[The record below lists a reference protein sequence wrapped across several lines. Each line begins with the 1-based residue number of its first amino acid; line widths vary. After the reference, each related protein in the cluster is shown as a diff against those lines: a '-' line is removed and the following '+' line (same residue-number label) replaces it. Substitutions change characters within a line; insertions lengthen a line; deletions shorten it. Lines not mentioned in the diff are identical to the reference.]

1 MLESLGLKPG
11 IVRNTKEDHGQTV
24 SADGK
29 GPIYGFSL
37 DTGLDLTD
45 DTGRKLAVSAMSKAI
60 ASVRLA
66 YREMAD
72 KANGVVKTDTST
84 GSGKTGGTVPTY
96 LTNQIANYQ
105 AALNR
110 LTGGS

>member
-1 MLESLGLKPG
+1 
-11 IVRNTKEDHGQTV
+11 VRNTKTDHGQTV

-45 DTGRKLAVSAMSKAI
+45 DVGRKAAVAAMTKALSA
-60 ASVRLA
+60 VRTA

-72 KANGVVKTDTST
+72 TANGVKAATST
-84 GSGKTGGTVPTY
+84 TSPGKTGGTVPAY
-96 LTNQIANYQ
+96 LTSQIANYQ